1 MLDEEKKQEIIEDFQ
16 LHEGDTGSSPV
27 QIALL
32 TAEIGELSE
41 HLEEHPQDHSSRR
54 GLLKKVGKRRKL
66 LKYLEEEDPEEY
78 AEVVKKLGLK
88 QAKNINQEQQE

>member
-1 MLDEEKKQEIIEDFQ
+1 MLDEQKKEEIIEEFQ
-16 LHEGDTGSSPV
+16 LHEDDTGSSPV
-27 QIALL
+27 QIAIL

-66 LKYLEEEDPEEY
+66 LKYLEEEDPQEY
-78 AEVVKKLGLK
+78 AEVVNKLDLK
-88 QAKNINQEQQE
+88 QAKNINTEQEE